1 MHHARMRNESLVL
14 RYSKEIE
21 VALSICQ
28 CEVFL
33 VIRIVISR
41 WSADVLLTEGIRCL
55 EKLAGINA
63 FTIHY
68 RRAFYTWKT

>member
-14 RYSKEIE
+14 NSHGIQKKRYSKEIE

-55 EKLAGINA
+55 GKLAGINA
-63 FTIHY
+63 FHY
-68 RRAFYTWKT
+68 TL

>member
-1 MHHARMRNESLVL
+1 MQGRESRRSFENPYVQRVL
-14 RYSKEIE
+14 EI
-21 VALSICQ
+21 ALSICQ